1 MAAVWACN
9 MPQTFG
15 LAGRAYLITGAGQGI
30 GRALALALAAEGAH
44 LALADLKGDAAA
56 AIAEECRR
64 HGIRAADFA
73 LDVRDAAAT
82 EAVVEA
88 AEKAVGPLAGVVPSA
103 GVARAAHAIT
113 MPEDVWDLV
122 LDTNLKGTFLTCQ
135 AVGRRMVERGSGA
148 IVTIASITGLGG
160 QSGRANY
167 AASKWGVIGLTKTLA
182 IEWGRFGLR
191 VNAVAPNAVDTPMI
205 RAGVPADFV
214 TGVMEDRTPLGR
226 IAQPSEV
233 ADAILY
239 LLSDRA
245 SYVNGSI
252 LPVDGGLT
260 AGFLTHKSGAEM
272 ALKR

>member
-1 MAAVWACN
+1 MGQV
-9 MPQTFG
+9 FG

-30 GRALALALAAEGAH
+30 GRALALALAEEGAS
-44 LALADLKGDAAA
+44 LALADLNGAAA
-56 AIAEECRR
+56 AALAEECASR
-64 HGIRAADFA
+64 GIRAAGFA
-73 LDVRDAAAT
+73 LDVRNASAT
-82 EAVVEA
+82 EAVVAA
-88 AEKAVGPLAGVVPSA
+88 AEQAVGPLAGTVPCA
-103 GVARAAHAIT
+103 GVARAAPAVA
-113 MPEDVWDLV
+113 MSEDLWDLV

-135 AVGRRMVERGSGA
+135 AVGRRMSERGMGA

-182 IEWGRFGLR
+182 VEWGQYGLR

-214 TGVMEDRTPLGR
+214 AGVMEDRTPMGR
-226 IAQPSEV
+226 IAQPAEV

-260 AGFLTHKSGAEM
+260 AGFLTHRSGADM

>member
-1 MAAVWACN
+1 MAQA
-9 MPQTFG
+9 FG

-30 GRALALALAAEGAH
+30 GRALALALAEEGAS
-44 LALADLKGDAAA
+44 LALADLNGDAAA
-56 AIAEECRR
+56 ALAEECVGR
-64 HGIRAADFA
+64 GIRAAGFA
-73 LDVRDAAAT
+73 LDVRDASAT
-82 EAVVEA
+82 EAVVAA
-88 AEKAVGPLAGVVPSA
+88 AENGIGPLAGVVPCA
-103 GVARAAHAIT
+103 GVARAAPAAT
-113 MPEDVWDLV
+113 MSEDLWDLV

-135 AVGRRMVERGSGA
+135 AAGRRMSERGNGA
-148 IVTIASITGLGG
+148 IVTIASITGFGG

-182 IEWGRFGLR
+182 VEWGRYGLR

-214 TGVMEDRTPLGR
+214 SGVMEDRTPMGR

-260 AGFLTHKSGAEM
+260 AGFLTHRSGAEM

>member
-1 MAAVWACN
+1 

-30 GRALALALAAEGAH
+30 GQALALALAEEGAN
-44 LALADLKGDAAA
+44 LALADLNGEAAA
-56 AIAEECRR
+56 ALAEACT
-64 HGIRAADFA
+64 GKGVRAAGFV
-73 LDVRDAAAT
+73 LDVRDAAAIET
-82 EAVVEA
+82 VVAA
-88 AEKAVGPLAGVVPSA
+88 AENIIGPLMGAVPCA
-103 GVARAAHAIT
+103 GVARAAPATT
-113 MPEDVWDLV
+113 MPEDLWDLV
-122 LDTNLKGTFLTCQ
+122 IDTNLKGTFLTCQ
-135 AVGRRMVERGSGA
+135 AVGRRMSERGTGA
-148 IVTIASITGLGG
+148 IVTIASITGFGG

-182 IEWGRFGLR
+182 VEWGRFGLR

-205 RAGVPADFV
+205 RAGVPAEFV
-214 TGVMEDRTPLGR
+214 VGVMEDRTPLGR
-226 IAQPSEV
+226 IAQPAEV

-260 AGFLTHKSGAEM
+260 AGFLTHRSGAEM